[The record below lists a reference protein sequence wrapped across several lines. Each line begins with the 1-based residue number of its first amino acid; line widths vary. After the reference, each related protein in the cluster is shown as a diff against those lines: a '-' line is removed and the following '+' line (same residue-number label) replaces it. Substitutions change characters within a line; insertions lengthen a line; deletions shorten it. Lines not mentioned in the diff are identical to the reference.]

1 MQLWEI
7 DNIRNTFKRCYGL
20 QHAINKAFDGTD
32 TNYQKECLKTL
43 ANQSGM
49 RVEFLTNNLETIK
62 QL

>member
-20 QHAINKAFDGTD
+20 QHAINKAFEGKD

-49 RVEFLTNNLETIK
+49 SVEFITNHLETIK

>member
-7 DNIRNTFKRCYGL
+7 QTIRYTFKRCYGL
-20 QHAINKAFDGTD
+20 QHAINKAFEGTD

-43 ANQSGM
+43 ANQSGLQI
-49 RVEFLTNNLETIK
+49 EFISNHLETIK